1 MGKYYCN
8 GKKGYCDRFVGNIQ
22 NAENIDCKDCE
33 YADGSGGE
41 YKDTV
46 TNYDHIKSM
55 SVEEMAEFIV
65 KIKLIFGEDIY
76 NHIQEQIKDYVV
88 KIDDKKIP
96 KWKKKERKFY
106 EQWLLQEVS
115 EDEW

>member
-1 MGKYYCN
+1 M
-8 GKKGYCDRFVGNIQ
+8 
-22 NAENIDCKDCE
+22 
-33 YADGSGGE
+33 
-41 YKDTV
+41 
-46 TNYDHIKSM
+46 TNYDRIKSM

-76 NHIQEQIKDYVV
+76 NHIQEKIKDYVV

-106 EQWLLQEVS
+106 KQWLLQEVNKN
-115 EDEW
+115 EMPDMRK

>member
-1 MGKYYCN
+1 M
-8 GKKGYCDRFVGNIQ
+8 
-22 NAENIDCKDCE
+22 
-33 YADGSGGE
+33 
-41 YKDTV
+41 
-46 TNYDHIKSM
+46 TNYDRIKSM

-96 KWKKKERKFY
+96 KWKKNECKFY

-115 EDEW
+115 EDE